1 MKISRIEIENF
12 RQFKDL
18 KLNLTYPEGHKKAG
32 QPLDKICIIGQSGT
46 GKTTLLELI
55 ASIDLGLEFQDGA
68 GKANRVFRLSP
79 SLISTLVEDCVIK
92 LKVHLGDKPYV
103 LSSNDTED
111 DNEKRFFDGDYS
123 SENTPGGY
131 IMQSSI
137 TNSADF
143 VRANKRKIF
152 YVVTQDREIYRL
164 KTLDEGQRSREES
177 MSINA
182 SEYVTSSSVDKT
194 WEYFKYL
201 LSLENNVYENQRSK
215 LLTDIEIYKEKNEWE
230 KVEEATDQLRSLYN
244 ILDMQFQKVLS
255 PILDLFG
262 LTVDNDIRR
271 AISAKQII
279 LKTKSGKILNFDLL
293 SSGIKKILR
302 MAVFFRVRLPQSS
315 IILIDEPENSFFPD
329 IQSKLVDFHVSQGKN
344 CQFLF
349 ATHSPIIASDF
360 DPWEVIDL
368 EFDSDGYV
376 IRNEHLKDKEKGWHI
391 DNFDYNP
398 KWLTYQGIYRRFF
411 DLDAVSHPDR
421 ADKLTEAALLKAE
434 SEKLQKEGKI
444 EEARKKFDAYVTLS
458 QQLR

>member
-18 KLNLTYPEGHKKAG
+18 KLNLTYPEGHEKAG

-55 ASIDLGLEFQDGA
+55 SNIDLGFRSGSDNRNMNVFDLSEECKNLIA
-68 GKANRVFRLSP
+68 PGKLNIDVR
-79 SLISTLVEDCVIK
+79 
-92 LKVHLGDKPYV
+92 LGDKIYS
-103 LSSNDTED
+103 LSSEDSEEVARNRFNNDD
-111 DNEKRFFDGDYS
+111 SQNSNNPLFYILKYS
-123 SENTPGGY
+123 N
-131 IMQSSI
+131 QS
-137 TNSADF
+137 TDDF
-143 VRANKRKIF
+143 VRLGFGKIF
-152 YVVTQDREIYRL
+152 YLITLEKEIQRKNSAL
-164 KTLDEGQRSREES
+164 KNEKSRVEG
-177 MSINA
+177 MSLNA
-182 SEYVTSSSVDKT
+182 SEIVTSQSIERSWKR
-194 WEYFKYL
+194 FRYL
-201 LSLENNVYENQRSK
+201 LNMERSILTHQKSSLKDQLEEAQSK
-215 LLTDIEIYKEKNEWE
+215 YDHQ
-230 KVEEATDQLRSLYN
+230 KVEEVSNQIRSLYN
-244 ILDMQFQKVLS
+244 ILDSEFQKVLS
-255 PILDLFG
+255 PFLDILNLEI
-262 LTVDNDIRR
+262 DNNLDRSIN
-271 AISAKQII
+271 SK
-279 LKTKSGKILNFDLL
+279 LLVVKTKSGKILDFDEL
-293 SSGIKKILR
+293 SSGIRKVLR
-302 MAVFFRVRLPQSS
+302 VVVFFKVRLPRES
-315 IILIDEPENSFFPD
+315 ILLVDEPENSFFPD
-329 IQSKLVDFHVSQGKN
+329 IQSKLVDLYTSLAKKS
-344 CQFLF
+344 QFLF

>member
-55 ASIDLGLEFQDGA
+55 ASIDFGVFLSEPTTRAHISNRYFEKEELKPVRIDLRFDDIEFS
-68 GKANRVFRLSP
+68 LSA
-79 SLISTLVEDCVIK
+79 SKELNIK
-92 LKVHLGDKPYV
+92 GSRDFL
-103 LSSNDTED
+103 D
-111 DNEKRFFDGDYS
+111 DNIKNFKKEINRIWYNDRDTSNNYPIPR
-123 SENTPGGY
+123 NH
-131 IMQSSI
+131 
-137 TNSADF
+137 
-143 VRANKRKIF
+143 RIF
-152 YVVTQDREIYRL
+152 YFITRQKE
-164 KTLDEGQRSREES
+164 
-177 MSINA
+177 
-182 SEYVTSSSVDKT
+182 
-194 WEYFKYL
+194 
-201 LSLENNVYENQRSK
+201 LENLYSDYEK
-215 LLTDIEIYKEKNEWE
+215 LYTSYTIDEDVNT
-230 KVEEATDQLRSLYN
+230 ANLYN
-244 ILDMQFQKVLS
+244 LSTRNNFQYYETFQKVNLPLIDHAWSCFREILIRDITYQELRENSPSYNNQETKKTNILS
-255 PILDLFG
+255 TSFERL
-262 LTVDNDIRR
+262 
-271 AISAKQII
+271 S
-279 LKTKSGKILNFDLL
+279 KILNRMELEVVSDLKKTLKSQELIIRRINGEEIAFPRL
-293 SSGIKKILR
+293 SSGIKRIIKNATFLQGVYI
-302 MAVFFRVRLPQSS
+302 QDS
-315 IILIDEPENSFFPD
+315 IVLMDEPENSFFPD
-329 IQSKLVDFHVSQGKN
+329 LQSELVDFYMEPASKA
-344 CQFLF
+344 QFFF